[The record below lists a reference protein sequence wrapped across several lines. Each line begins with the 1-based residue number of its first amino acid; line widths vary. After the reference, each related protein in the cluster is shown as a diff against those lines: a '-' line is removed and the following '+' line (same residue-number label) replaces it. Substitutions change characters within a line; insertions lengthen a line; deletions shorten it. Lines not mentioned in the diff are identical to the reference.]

1 MLIDKI
7 DITPSVEYASMS
19 ANLDMT
25 VIEMVRQW
33 PVRSAVNIIGPQ
45 IFSLA
50 QFANSYYNDISL
62 VYPAVFAVLLVC
74 MSVLVLQRQWAVF
87 CSVQLNRNI

>member
-1 MLIDKI
+1 M
-7 DITPSVEYASMS
+7 SVDLE
-19 ANLDMT
+19 MT

-33 PVRSAVNIIGPQ
+33 PVRSAVNIVGPQ

-50 QFANSYYNDISL
+50 QFANSYYHDISL

-74 MSVLVLQRQWAVF
+74 MSVLVLQRQWAAF
-87 CSVQLNRNI
+87 CSAQLQYEYMTAD